1 MRLKSLNTSDLGNLR
16 EPFWYVLYAL
26 MNPDYVKKLTRHNKT
41 AGCLWSGST
50 FTLVVKSDSTFT
62 LVVITCKLY
71 AKNTQLPNPYPHSKK
86 ERERK
91 KRKKSR
97 RCDIDQDILLFNQ
110 WKILKITR
118 IAVLLVTIVILLVP
132 YRFHRKEGGGDAI
145 AFLCVRQFVRLLSVS
160 FQLSTLFFINAF

>member
-1 MRLKSLNTSDLGNLR
+1 MRFKSLNTSDLGNLR

-91 KRKKSR
+91 KRKKNR

-132 YRFHRKEGGGDAI
+132 YRFHREEGGGGCESFPLRPSVRPSVVCLI
-145 AFLCVRQFVRLLSVS
+145 SAFH
-160 FQLSTLFFINAF
+160 TFFY